1 MYTSFQQGEYYFDK
15 RNGKEKLKLKLKTE
29 LYWPTKRLVQPK
41 LFGRTSSV
49 WFGSNDPSALIFPS
63 VLLDHVG
70 QLDNELALLVLL
82 TGLVGLFIFPAQYC
96 LAAITVYVS
105 HCMKSGE
112 QNTFLSL
119 AAANVHHRVEQIGA
133 TLATLE
139 WFGDQLIVIGQMSP
153 EKTEK
158 KELAP
163 MSNQAESINWSLKI

>member
-1 MYTSFQQGEYYFDK
+1 LIKETEKKNWNWHWK
-15 RNGKEKLKLKLKTE
+15 RSCIDRPNVWFNRNCSAE
-29 LYWPTKRLVQPK
+29 LQLI
-41 LFGRTSSV
+41 

-139 WFGDQLIVIGQMSP
+139 WFGDQLIVIGQVSP

-158 KELAP
+158 KELVP
-163 MSNQAESINWSLKI
+163 MLNQAESINWSLKI

>member
-1 MYTSFQQGEYYFDK
+1 MTDQTFDSAK
-15 RNGKEKLKLKLKTE
+15 
-29 LYWPTKRLVQPK
+29 P
-41 LFGRTSSV
+41 FSRTSTV
-49 WFGSNDPSALIFPS
+49 RFGSNDPSALIFPS

-70 QLDNELALLVLL
+70 QLNDELALLVLL
-82 TGLVGLFIFPAQYC
+82 TGLIGLFIFPAQYR

-139 WFGDQLIVIGQMSP
+139 
-153 EKTEK
+153 
-158 KELAP
+158 
-163 MSNQAESINWSLKI
+163 